1 MNVTEAELKIVLE
14 KHALWLR
21 NNPNGTRADLRDAD
35 LCDADLGGADLRG
48 ADLRGADL
56 SDANLRDASLG
67 GANLCGANLCG
78 ANLYK
83 ADLGGADVRYANL
96 RDASL
101 YGVNLG
107 WASLYGAD
115 LRYSDL
121 RYADLRDADIRGAN
135 LRGADLRD
143 ADLRGA
149 DLDEA
154 VNVNVPLMCPEKGS
168 FTGFKKVR
176 GNYIVELEILADAMR
191 SSATGRKCR
200 CSKAKVV
207 SITNPDGSK
216 AEETSACSGC
226 DPNFIYSVGKI
237 VEVFNFDTNR
247 WNECAPGIHFFITR
261 QEAIDYV
268 LYRRLENEYRQR
280 DSLRSE
286 SGWNIHG
293 YVRKQSSTC

>member
-21 NNPNGTRADLRDAD
+21 NNPNGTRADLRDTD
-35 LCDADLGGADLRG
+35 LCDADLSGADIRY
-48 ADLRGADL
+48 
-56 SDANLRDASLG
+56 ANLR
-67 GANLCGANLCG
+67 G
-78 ANLYK
+78 ANLYR
-83 ADLGGADVRYANL
+83 ADLGGADIRYANL
-96 RDASL
+96 RDA
-101 YGVNLG
+101 
-107 WASLYGAD
+107 
-115 LRYSDL
+115 
-121 RYADLRDADIRGAN
+121 DLRDASLRDADLRGTN
-135 LRGADLRD
+135 LRDASLRGTNLRDASLRD

-149 DLDEA
+149 DLDGA

-216 AEETSACSGC
+216 AEETSACSGWN
-226 DPNFIYSVGKI
+226 PNFIYSVGEV
-237 VEVFNFDTNR
+237 VEVKDFDTNR

-261 QEAIDYV
+261 QEAIDYM
-268 LYRRLENEYRQR
+268 L
-280 DSLRSE
+280 
-286 SGWNIHG
+286 
-293 YVRKQSSTC
+293 